1 MSILNQ
7 FIFTFF
13 LFCLGL
19 FGIILNR
26 QNIII
31 ILMSIELL
39 LLSINLNFI
48 YFSIL
53 IDDMIGQVFS
63 LLILTVAAAESAIG
77 LAIMIAFFKLS
88 GNVNYTIKAKG
99 KEVKDE
105 NGVTR
110 IKLKYFRMNYHI
122 PDGRIKL
129 QVPGEYVYVGEY
141 DNCGIYV
148 RWCQKKKK
156 KTTTH
161 TKTLIIFLILQLVQW
176 KKFSI

>member
-1 MSILNQ
+1 MSILNY
-7 FIFTFF
+7 FFFTFF

-53 IDDMIGQVFS
+53 IDDVMGQIFS

-77 LAIMIAFFKLS
+77 LAIMIVFFKLYGDIS
-88 GNVNYTIKAKG
+88 
-99 KEVKDE
+99 
-105 NGVTR
+105 
-110 IKLKYFRMNYHI
+110 
-122 PDGRIKL
+122 
-129 QVPGEYVYVGEY
+129 
-141 DNCGIYV
+141 IY
-148 RWCQKKKK
+148 KIN
-156 KTTTH
+156 
-161 TKTLIIFLILQLVQW
+161 LLSL
-176 KKFSI
+176 

>member
-1 MSILNQ
+1 MGILNH

-48 YFSIL
+48 YFSI
-53 IDDMIGQVFS
+53 IVDDIIGQVFS

-77 LAIMIAFFKLS
+77 LAIMIVFFKLYGDIS
-88 GNVNYTIKAKG
+88 
-99 KEVKDE
+99 
-105 NGVTR
+105 
-110 IKLKYFRMNYHI
+110 
-122 PDGRIKL
+122 
-129 QVPGEYVYVGEY
+129 
-141 DNCGIYV
+141 IY
-148 RWCQKKKK
+148 KIN
-156 KTTTH
+156 
-161 TKTLIIFLILQLVQW
+161 LLAL
-176 KKFSI
+176 

>member
-1 MSILNQ
+1 MNILNY

-48 YFSIL
+48 YFSII
-53 IDDMIGQVFS
+53 IDDIIGQVFS

-77 LAIMIAFFKLS
+77 LAIMIIFFKLYGDIS
-88 GNVNYTIKAKG
+88 
-99 KEVKDE
+99 
-105 NGVTR
+105 
-110 IKLKYFRMNYHI
+110 
-122 PDGRIKL
+122 
-129 QVPGEYVYVGEY
+129 
-141 DNCGIYV
+141 IY
-148 RWCQKKKK
+148 KIN
-156 KTTTH
+156 
-161 TKTLIIFLILQLVQW
+161 LLAL
-176 KKFSI
+176 

>member
-1 MSILNQ
+1 MNILNY

-48 YFSIL
+48 YFSII
-53 IDDMIGQVFS
+53 IDDIIGQVFS

-77 LAIMIAFFKLS
+77 LAIMIVFFKLYGDIS
-88 GNVNYTIKAKG
+88 
-99 KEVKDE
+99 
-105 NGVTR
+105 
-110 IKLKYFRMNYHI
+110 
-122 PDGRIKL
+122 
-129 QVPGEYVYVGEY
+129 
-141 DNCGIYV
+141 IY
-148 RWCQKKKK
+148 KIN
-156 KTTTH
+156 
-161 TKTLIIFLILQLVQW
+161 LLAL
-176 KKFSI
+176 

>member
-1 MSILNQ
+1 MSILNY

-53 IDDMIGQVFS
+53 IDDIIGQVFS

-77 LAIMIAFFKLS
+77 LAILIVFFKLS
-88 GNVNYTIKAKG
+88 KNIS
-99 KEVKDE
+99 
-105 NGVTR
+105 
-110 IKLKYFRMNYHI
+110 
-122 PDGRIKL
+122 
-129 QVPGEYVYVGEY
+129 
-141 DNCGIYV
+141 IY
-148 RWCQKKKK
+148 KIN
-156 KTTTH
+156 
-161 TKTLIIFLILQLVQW
+161 LLSL
-176 KKFSI
+176 

>member
-1 MSILNQ
+1 MSILNY

-48 YFSIL
+48 YFSLL
-53 IDDMIGQVFS
+53 IDDIIGQVFS

-77 LAIMIAFFKLS
+77 LAIMIVFYKLS
-88 GNVNYTIKAKG
+88 GNIS
-99 KEVKDE
+99 
-105 NGVTR
+105 
-110 IKLKYFRMNYHI
+110 
-122 PDGRIKL
+122 
-129 QVPGEYVYVGEY
+129 
-141 DNCGIYV
+141 IY
-148 RWCQKKKK
+148 KIN
-156 KTTTH
+156 
-161 TKTLIIFLILQLVQW
+161 LLSL
-176 KKFSI
+176 

>member
-1 MSILNQ
+1 M
-7 FIFTFF
+7 
-13 LFCLGL
+13 FCLGL

-77 LAIMIAFFKLS
+77 LAIMIVFFKLS
-88 GNVNYTIKAKG
+88 GNIS
-99 KEVKDE
+99 
-105 NGVTR
+105 
-110 IKLKYFRMNYHI
+110 
-122 PDGRIKL
+122 
-129 QVPGEYVYVGEY
+129 
-141 DNCGIYV
+141 IY
-148 RWCQKKKK
+148 KIN
-156 KTTTH
+156 
-161 TKTLIIFLILQLVQW
+161 LLSL
-176 KKFSI
+176 

>member
-1 MSILNQ
+1 MSILNY

-53 IDDMIGQVFS
+53 IDDIIGQVFS

-77 LAIMIAFFKLS
+77 LAIMIVFFKLS
-88 GNVNYTIKAKG
+88 KNIS
-99 KEVKDE
+99 
-105 NGVTR
+105 
-110 IKLKYFRMNYHI
+110 
-122 PDGRIKL
+122 
-129 QVPGEYVYVGEY
+129 
-141 DNCGIYV
+141 IY
-148 RWCQKKKK
+148 KIN
-156 KTTTH
+156 
-161 TKTLIIFLILQLVQW
+161 LLSL
-176 KKFSI
+176 

>member
-1 MSILNQ
+1 MSILNH

-53 IDDMIGQVFS
+53 IDDIIGQIFS
-63 LLILTVAAAESAIG
+63 LLILAVAAAESAIG
-77 LAIMIAFFKLS
+77 LAILIVFFKLS
-88 GNVNYTIKAKG
+88 KNIS
-99 KEVKDE
+99 
-105 NGVTR
+105 
-110 IKLKYFRMNYHI
+110 
-122 PDGRIKL
+122 
-129 QVPGEYVYVGEY
+129 
-141 DNCGIYV
+141 IY
-148 RWCQKKKK
+148 KIN
-156 KTTTH
+156 
-161 TKTLIIFLILQLVQW
+161 LLAL
-176 KKFSI
+176 

>member
-1 MSILNQ
+1 MHILNY

-48 YFSIL
+48 YFSII
-53 IDDMIGQVFS
+53 IDDIVGQVFS

-77 LAIMIAFFKLS
+77 LAIMIVFFKLYGDIS
-88 GNVNYTIKAKG
+88 
-99 KEVKDE
+99 
-105 NGVTR
+105 
-110 IKLKYFRMNYHI
+110 
-122 PDGRIKL
+122 
-129 QVPGEYVYVGEY
+129 
-141 DNCGIYV
+141 IY
-148 RWCQKKKK
+148 KIN
-156 KTTTH
+156 
-161 TKTLIIFLILQLVQW
+161 LLSL
-176 KKFSI
+176 

>member
-1 MSILNQ
+1 MNILNY

-48 YFSIL
+48 YFSI
-53 IDDMIGQVFS
+53 IVDDIIGQVFS

-77 LAIMIAFFKLS
+77 LAIMIVFFKLYGDIS
-88 GNVNYTIKAKG
+88 
-99 KEVKDE
+99 
-105 NGVTR
+105 
-110 IKLKYFRMNYHI
+110 
-122 PDGRIKL
+122 
-129 QVPGEYVYVGEY
+129 
-141 DNCGIYV
+141 IY
-148 RWCQKKKK
+148 KIN
-156 KTTTH
+156 
-161 TKTLIIFLILQLVQW
+161 LLAL
-176 KKFSI
+176 